1 MSRAVGSDGVSWQ
14 SSNLTR
20 DEQATLRCH
29 WQDLTGFLAAPGV
42 VWEWSESGLSES
54 LKRYLSH
61 HDLIVQ
67 TTEGW
72 ESTLELWM
80 FIIENAAPVEEIG
93 RKAIGQGRLPVDVP
107 HGSDQRSRIVSES
120 CQRSV
125 GSGRQTTLDGGEAVN
140 EDEISECGET
150 EITKNELE
158 QSRSARAC
166 ADDAQSTLT
175 GFDGICGEWDGPTPH
190 STTGFTHA
198 SETHVYDGEV
208 PLSLR

>member
-1 MSRAVGSDGVSWQ
+1 MSRCVGSDSVSWQ

-29 WQDLTGFLAAPGV
+29 WQALTGCLAAPGV
-42 VWEWSESGLSES
+42 VWEWSESGLSDR

-67 TTEGW
+67 TAEGW

-80 FIIENAAPVEEIG
+80 FMIENAASIEEIG
-93 RKAIGQGRLPVDVP
+93 GKATGQDRLPIDVS
-107 HGSDQRSRIVSES
+107 HGSDKKSRIVSES

-125 GSGRQTTLDGGEAVN
+125 DSGRQTTLGGGEAVN
-140 EDEISECGET
+140 DDEISERGET
-150 EITKNELE
+150 EITKSELE

-175 GFDGICGEWDGPTPH
+175 GFDGICGEWDGPSPH
-190 STTGFTHA
+190 STTGFTRA
-198 SETHVYDGEV
+198 SETNVYDGEV